1 MLARAGDHAQLEDD
15 VVEEGMI
22 PTSPS
27 SCAFAAIAAAAS
39 AAAAAAVVGVDD
51 DRRCECGG
59 GEEVDEDE
67 EDDGGGEGG
76 SPLSIVLDF
85 LDMSQGPT
93 KALYPLYSC
102 KPGQYS
108 PFPVIIIVSPAHATD
123 FSFIDARRRAVQ
135 HLCLSIFCIGGDRIG
150 VILS

>member
-1 MLARAGDHAQLEDD
+1 
-15 VVEEGMI
+15 MI
-22 PTSPS
+22 PTLPL
-27 SCAFAAIAAAAS
+27 SCAFATI
-39 AAAAAAVVGVDD
+39 AAAAAVVGVND

-59 GEEVDEDE
+59 EEEVDEDE

-102 KPGQYS
+102 KPRQYS
-108 PFPVIIIVSPAHATD
+108 PFPVIIIVSPAHVTD
-123 FSFIDARRRAVQ
+123 FSFINARRHAVQ
-135 HLCLSIFCIGGDRIG
+135 HIVVSIFCIGGDRT
-150 VILS
+150 V